1 MRTRIAS
8 GFLVALLAGTASLCA
23 MAADPPP
30 QSLPPMVQRAQPGA
44 GQRALQPLAGT
55 WKVEKSLFVAIGTP
69 DKPARGEGMTT
80 KREWIGDGRFLHDVT
95 QGSFNGQ
102 PYFRAGFL
110 GYNNMDQ
117 RYEWVT
123 ADNFTPTLMAYQAR
137 NGSGPNVSGQPIDM
151 KGQFTDLGITG
162 EANVGKNIPMRTVIR
177 IESENR
183 HVFEIYFTPPGG
195 TEVLADRM
203 VFTRAP

>member
-1 MRTRIAS
+1 MRITATP
-8 GFLVALLAGTASLCA
+8 FLIALLAATASLYA
-23 MAADPPP
+23 LAADPP
-30 QSLPPMVQRAQPGA
+30 LPPMVQRAQPGA

-69 DKPARGEGMTT
+69 DKPVRGENMTT

-137 NGSGPNVSGQPIDM
+137 SGSGPNATGQPIDM

-162 EANVGKNIPMRTVIR
+162 EQNVGKNVPMRTVVR
-177 IESENR
+177 IENENR

-203 VFTRAP
+203 VFTRVAP